1 MRSIVD
7 ASVALKWYFP
17 ENGAVEATRLLDEA
31 IEGATELLA
40 PDLIWPEFENGLWKK
55 VRQSECTLEQALA
68 ILELFDQDAPAL
80 IASGPLAAR
89 AVELAQRLGETAYD
103 CLYLAAAIE
112 SDASLAT
119 ADARLARCARSVIA
133 DVELIR

>member
-1 MRSIVD
+1 MRNVVD

-17 ENGAVEATRLLDEA
+17 ESGAVEATRLLDRA
-31 IEGATELLA
+31 IEGQAELLA
-40 PDLIWPEFENGLWKK
+40 PDLIWPEFANALWRKI
-55 VRQSECTLEQALA
+55 RQSECTLEQALA
-68 ILELFDQDAPAL
+68 ILELFEQDAPDL

-112 SDASLAT
+112 EGASLAT

-133 DVELIR
+133 DVELIT